1 MTTRAFPVLEGLEER
16 PEPRVPDAIARVE
29 QSRKT
34 HDLLMKALGTM
45 GFSAIWGLCAGSAQ
59 PMLALANVYK
69 VPMVIALALVV
80 SLPAVLVTRHL
91 LRMDLHPREIAG
103 ALISSLFRASL
114 VLLGVA
120 PLLGVYAYTTLFVA
134 PLLAQGSAFLAL
146 AVGGFALQT
155 ELRRLP
161 APPRQ
166 RFVLGLVC
174 VGVLALSMLQLIT
187 LATPVLT
194 IPTAFG
200 AGIEGI
206 LR

>member
-1 MTTRAFPVLEGLEER
+1 MTTQAFPILEHLER
-16 PEPRVPDAIARVE
+16 PEPQPQTVIERVAA
-29 QSRKT
+29 SRKT
-34 HDLLMKALGTM
+34 YDVLLKALGTI
-45 GFSAIWGLCAGSAQ
+45 GFSAIWGLCAGSAK
-59 PMLALANVYK
+59 PMMALANVYK

-80 SLPAVLVTRHL
+80 SLPAALVTRHL
-91 LRMDLHPREIAG
+91 LRIELHPRDIAG
-103 ALISSLFRASL
+103 ALVVSLFRASL

-120 PLLGVYAYTTLFVA
+120 PLLGVYAYTTQFIA

-166 RFVLGLVC
+166 LFVLGLVC
-174 VGVLALSMLQLIT
+174 VGVLGLSLLQLIT

-194 IPTAFG
+194 MPTAFG
-200 AGIEGI
+200 AGIEGV